1 MKKICVLSI
10 STIILLFTSCVKS
23 YKYVEKVSRVKLLG
37 GIEIVENEA
46 KTIKAKDDSTAYVDA
61 FRQFCL
67 SVKIHKEMVESKA
80 FGDYCTTPISFRLL
94 NENEEDISNSIIFA
108 NKFQLEKEIES
119 QVFSTKNSV
128 QESLN
133 NINKENIEKFKKT
146 SKIDLAKVKALK
158 KYFTTEKDEF
168 SKSNLTWYKPKSAP
182 KYTNQNG
189 LYCYFQTEN
198 DMPSNL
204 RFRLQYYSDEWL
216 FFSKV
221 QFSIDGKAYEYIP
234 LSTETDN
241 GDGGYIW
248 EWSDENIT
256 DTDKELINAL
266 SNAKSAKMK
275 LIGRQ
280 YYDTRTISK
289 DQIKNIKRTLDL
301 YKEMGG
307 K

>member
-1 MKKICVLSI
+1 MKKFFILSI
-10 STIILLFTSCVKS
+10 SIIFLLSTSCVKS

-37 GIEIVENEA
+37 GIEIEENEA
-46 KTIKAKDDSTAYVDA
+46 KTIKAKDDSTAYVEA

-67 SVKIHKEMVESKA
+67 SVKVHKEMLQSKA
-80 FGDYCTTPISFRLL
+80 FGDYSTTPISFKLL
-94 NENEEDISNSIIFA
+94 NENEEDITSSIIFA
-108 NKFQLEKEIES
+108 NKFQLEKEIEN

-133 NINKENIEKFKKT
+133 NNNKENIEKFKKT
-146 SKIDLAKVKALK
+146 SKIDLVKVKELK
-158 KYFTTEKDEF
+158 KYFIVQKDEF
-168 SKSNLTWYKPKSAP
+168 SKTNLTWYKPKTAP
-182 KYTNQNG
+182 KYSNQNG

-198 DMPSNL
+198 NIPSNL

-216 FFSKV
+216 FFNRV
-221 QFSIDGKAYEYIP
+221 QFSIDGKAYEYVP
-234 LSTETDN
+234 LNTETDN

-248 EWSDENIT
+248 EWFDESITNSDK
-256 DTDKELINAL
+256 DLISAL

-280 YYDTRTISK
+280 YFDIRTISK

>member
-1 MKKICVLSI
+1 MNKVNLSLILLLSI
-10 STIILLFTSCVKS
+10 LLTSCVKS
-23 YKYVEKVSRVKLLG
+23 YKYIEKVSRVELLG

-46 KTIKAKDDSTAYVDA
+46 KTIKAKDDSTAYVEA

-67 SVKIHKEMVESKA
+67 SVKVHKEMVQSKA
-80 FGDYCTTPISFRLL
+80 FGDYSTTPISFRLL
-94 NENEEDISNSIIFA
+94 NENEVDISNSIIFA

-119 QVFSTKNSV
+119 QVFSSKNSV

-133 NINKENIEKFKKT
+133 NSNKKDIEKFKKT
-146 SKIDLAKVKALK
+146 LKIDLAKIKALK

-168 SKSNLTWYKPKSAP
+168 SKSNLTWYKPKTAP

-248 EWSDENIT
+248 EWFDESITNSD
-256 DTDKELINAL
+256 KKLINAL

-280 YYDTRTISK
+280 YYDVRSISK
-289 DQIKNIKRTLDL
+289 EQIKNIKRTLDL